1 MTTAILKETLANTIT
16 RIAAY
21 FAKKT
26 TDAAGEFTEEMSKT
40 DVSSFKGIL

>member
-1 MTTAILKETLANTIT
+1 MTTTILKETFANALI
-16 RIAAY
+16 RIASY

-26 TDAAGEFTEEMSKT
+26 TDAAGEFTNEMSKT